1 MPVLPTGTVTF
12 HFTDVQES
20 TSLWQNHPHTMKR
33 VLSRHDKILRTAIEA
48 NGGWVFKTA
57 SDAFCAAFDT
67 AMDGLK
73 AAVSAQLAI
82 RTESWDLPDPLQVR
96 MALHTSEAEERDRDY
111 YGPALNR
118 IARLESI
125 GHGGQ
130 TLISLVT
137 AEFVRDMLPEDISL
151 RDLGDYRLKDLTRP
165 ETVFQLIH
173 PGGSPFGV
181 SSLSF
186 TSRYDDFQG

>member
-1 MPVLPTGTVTF
+1 
-12 HFTDVQES
+12 
-20 TSLWQNHPHTMKR
+20 MKR

-96 MALHTSEAEERDRDY
+96 MALHTGEAEERDRDY

-173 PGGSPFGV
+173 PGLPSEFPPPLGRASKLLLHSQNRKYPQLSRGLK
-181 SSLSF
+181 SSSAF
-186 TSRYDDFQG
+186 YSAPRNVWGQI